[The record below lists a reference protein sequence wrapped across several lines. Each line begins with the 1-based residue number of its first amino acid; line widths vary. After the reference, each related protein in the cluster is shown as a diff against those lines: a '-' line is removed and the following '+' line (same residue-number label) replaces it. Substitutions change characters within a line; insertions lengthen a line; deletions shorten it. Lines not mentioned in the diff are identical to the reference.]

1 MRHPPV
7 IWWNNLEPV
16 LFRYSL
22 SGQLLE
28 ANRFPMLS
36 LKKPGGSQTPSQRGQ
51 DHSGRMS

>member
-7 IWWNNLEPV
+7 IWWNNLELV
-16 LFRYSL
+16 LFRYSF

-28 ANRFPMLS
+28 ANRLPMLS